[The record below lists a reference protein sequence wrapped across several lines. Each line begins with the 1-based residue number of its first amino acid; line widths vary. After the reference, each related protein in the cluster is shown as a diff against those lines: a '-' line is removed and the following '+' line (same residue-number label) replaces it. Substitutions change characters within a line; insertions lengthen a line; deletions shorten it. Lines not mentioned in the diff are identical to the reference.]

1 MPDRDTFSVHLGLA
15 AGLFG
20 ILVIVL
26 PAALAVLQG
35 FRP

>member
-1 MPDRDTFSVHLGLA
+1 MPDRDTFSLHFCFA
-15 AGLFG
+15 AGLLCM
-20 ILVIVL
+20 LVIVL